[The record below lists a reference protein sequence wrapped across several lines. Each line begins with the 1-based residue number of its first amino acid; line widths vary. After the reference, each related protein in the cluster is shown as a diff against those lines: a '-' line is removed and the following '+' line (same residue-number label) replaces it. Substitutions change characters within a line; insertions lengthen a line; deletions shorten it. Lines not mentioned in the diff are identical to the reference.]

1 MRLER
6 ARNILFP
13 YFFAMDSFIY
23 APKKKKE
30 KKRKK
35 KKKKQKLIVLCH
47 VCLRHFARLPPL
59 AQPSSACLL
68 P

>member
-6 ARNILFP
+6 ARNILFS

-30 KKRKK
+30 QKRKK
-35 KKKKQKLIVLCH
+35 KKIEINCS
-47 VCLRHFARLPPL
+47 LPCVP
-59 AQPSSACLL
+59 
-68 P
+68 